1 MKILI
6 LSSGTG
12 EGHNSAAYAVAEA
25 LDRAGA
31 AHELVDP
38 LTFRSQRTAK
48 LVTASYNGI
57 IKKTPAAFG
66 LIYRAGALYSS
77 TRLVSPVY
85 YANARY
91 AGALRDYID
100 ANRFDAVVT
109 THLFA
114 MEALTA
120 MRRKF
125 GAGVPCYGV
134 LTGLYL
140 HPVLPRDKA

>member
-12 EGHNSAAYAVAEA
+12 EGHNAAYAVAEA
-25 LDRAGA
+25 LDRVGA

-77 TRLVSPVY
+77 TRLVSRSIMQTRATPGAARLYRREPV
-85 YANARY
+85 R
-91 AGALRDYID
+91 RRRHD
-100 ANRFDAVVT
+100 AP
-109 THLFA
+109 L
-114 MEALTA
+114 LPW
-120 MRRKF
+120 RR
-125 GAGVPCYGV
+125 
-134 LTGLYL
+134 
-140 HPVLPRDKA
+140 